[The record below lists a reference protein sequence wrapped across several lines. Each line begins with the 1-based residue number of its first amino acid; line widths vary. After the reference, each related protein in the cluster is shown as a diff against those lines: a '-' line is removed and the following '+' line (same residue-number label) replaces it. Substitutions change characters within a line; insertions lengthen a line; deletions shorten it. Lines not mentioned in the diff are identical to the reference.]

1 MEPAP
6 AGGTV
11 GGNKLPFWAIKSAEK
26 WKFVVSTPRAQ
37 RAEFGAPVE
46 GRYKIDRGGA
56 ALAAEP
62 RVIHPSIGTPEGWH
76 KVWYYIAGLSLS
88 VFYQ

>member
-1 MEPAP
+1 MKNRGALLSVPRFLRFALLNFL
-6 AGGTV
+6 V
-11 GGNKLPFWAIKSAEK
+11 DK
-26 WKFVVSTPRAQ
+26 WEFVVSTPRAQ

-76 KVWYYIAGLSLS
+76 KGWYYIAGLSLS
-88 VFYQ
+88 AFYQ